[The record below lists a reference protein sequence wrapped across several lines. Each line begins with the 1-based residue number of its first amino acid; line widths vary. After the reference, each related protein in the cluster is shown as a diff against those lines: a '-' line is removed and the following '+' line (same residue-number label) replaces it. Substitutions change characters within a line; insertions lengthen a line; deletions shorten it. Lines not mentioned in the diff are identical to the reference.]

1 MTPSIA
7 VQLYT
12 VRDALAKDFT
22 GVVSQI
28 AATGYAGVE
37 PAGFPGTTA
46 TAAGKLFRDL
56 GLQVPSAH
64 TPMPVGDKKNEV
76 IDTMHAIGSTRII
89 SGKGP
94 NDFASADA
102 IRATCDLFNEAD
114 SVARQH
120 GMTFGIHNHW
130 WEFQKVADSGRYAY
144 EIMLEHLAPTVFL
157 EIDTYWVKTAGM
169 DPVTVLKQVSTRA
182 PVLHIKDGPC
192 VQDQPMVAAGT
203 GAMDFPGIAK
213 ATAETAQWWIVEL
226 DRCATDMMD
235 AVKQSYRYLTSHN
248 LARGKK

>member
-12 VRDALAKDFT
+12 VRDALAKDFD
-22 GVVSQI
+22 GVVKQI

-46 TAAGKLFRDL
+46 VAAGKLFRDL

-64 TPMPVGDKKNEV
+64 TPMPLGDKKNEV
-76 IDTMHAIGSTRII
+76 IDAMRAIGSTRII
-89 SGKGP
+89 SGRGAKE
-94 NDFASADA
+94 FASTDA
-102 IRATCDLFNEAD
+102 IRTTCDLFNEAD
-114 SVARQH
+114 AVARQH

-130 WEFQKVADSGRYAY
+130 WEFQKVADNGRYAY
-144 EIMLEHLAPTVFL
+144 EIMLDHLAPTVFL

-169 DPVTVLKQVSTRA
+169 DPVTVLKQVGGRA

-192 VQDQPMVAAGT
+192 SQGQPMVAAGS
-203 GAMDFPGIAK
+203 GSMDFHGIAK
-213 ATAETAQWWIVEL
+213 VTADTAQWWIVEL
-226 DRCATDMMD
+226 DNCATDMID
-235 AVKQSYRYLTSHN
+235 AVKQSYRYLTSHK
-248 LARGKK
+248 LARGTK